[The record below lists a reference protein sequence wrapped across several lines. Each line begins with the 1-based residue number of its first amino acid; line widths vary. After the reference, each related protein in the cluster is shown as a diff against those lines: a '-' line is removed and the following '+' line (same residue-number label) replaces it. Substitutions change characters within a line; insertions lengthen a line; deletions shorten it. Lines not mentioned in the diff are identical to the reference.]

1 VPLTPGKESAKDVK
15 TEVALPV
22 VNLRPFSNSLS
33 FDLAF
38 QLQKKGGC
46 QDTTPINMIG
56 SVLRDS
62 YLDLRGFPHWA
73 ALPNLELFS
82 NAGFPFTRMADLRE
96 TTVVLPPVATPQE
109 IELYLT
115 LLGHFGAQTGYPALR
130 VTVADADSMKPGA
143 DTDFLVLGTVQDQP
157 AIEKLSS
164 SLPVVLNSDGLKIQD
179 EEGFFAPLH
188 RAWWKMKTTDQSVS
202 GELSASGTPDSVI
215 EGLESPYL
223 HGRSVLLVAVKDPS
237 TFEPLMS
244 NFLKTSQSGD
254 ISGSVA
260 VLHGVEFQSYRI
272 RNSVY
277 HVGNLPWWTAVS
289 LWVMQVPWI
298 LALAVLAI
306 SFILA
311 VWTRT
316 WLRGRAR
323 ARLQISEG

>member
-1 VPLTPGKESAKDVK
+1 VK
-15 TEVALPV
+15 TLVAVPV

-56 SVLRDS
+56 SVLKNS

-73 ALPNLELFS
+73 ALPNLELFA
-82 NAGFPFTRMADLRE
+82 NAGFPFTRMADLGE
-96 TTVVLPPVATPQE
+96 TTVVLPQQPTVQE

-115 LLGHFGAQTGYPALR
+115 LLGHFGAQTGYPAMR
-130 VTVADADSMKPGA
+130 VTVADAESMKPGA
-143 DTDFLVLGTVQDQP
+143 DTDFLVLGTVEDQP
-157 AIEKLSS
+157 GIEKVSGS
-164 SLPVVLNSDGLKIQD
+164 VPVVLTADGLKIQD
-179 EEGFFAPLH
+179 DEGFFAPLH
-188 RAWWKMKTTDQSVS
+188 HAWWKMKTSDQAES
-202 GELSASGTPDSVI
+202 GDLMASGTPDSVI
-215 EGLESPYL
+215 EGLESPFQR
-223 HGRSVLLVAVKDPS
+223 GRSVVLIAVKDAT
-237 TFEPLMS
+237 TFEPMMS
-244 NFLKTSQSGD
+244 GFLKTAQSGD
-254 ISGSVA
+254 VSGSVS
-260 VLHGVEFQSYRI
+260 VLHGSDFQSYRI

-298 LALAVLAI
+298 VALAVLAI

-311 VWTRT
+311 VWTRS

-323 ARLQISEG
+323 ARLQIVEG